1 MNNLEFY
8 ESMFSCGGSEFY
20 SRNEFECDQFL
31 KNLGIDSNGSEAGIE
46 LFEYL
51 YLNNIH
57 YNEFLK
63 LIDRF
68 KSIFTEKFMISRVI
82 INVLQ
87 KLGLNF
93 EDNLKLIIKNILNEL
108 KNDEKLQKNYDIK
121 NFNDYNDLV
130 NSEDGNFY
138 LYCKLSDNSFI
149 NYLK

>member
-8 ESMFSCGGSEFY
+8 ESMFNYGSGFY
-20 SRNEFECDQFL
+20 SHNEFECDQFL
-31 KNLGIDSNGSEAGIE
+31 ENLGINSNGSEAGIE

-51 YLNNIH
+51 YQNDIH

-63 LIDRF
+63 LVDKF

-82 INVLQ
+82 INVLN

-93 EDNLKLIIKNILNEL
+93 EDDLKIIIKNIITEL
-108 KNDEKLQKNYDIK
+108 KNNKKLQEEYDIDDFD
-121 NFNDYNDLV
+121 NYNDLV

-138 LYCKLSDNSFI
+138 LYDVLSDYSFVD
-149 NYLK
+149 YLK